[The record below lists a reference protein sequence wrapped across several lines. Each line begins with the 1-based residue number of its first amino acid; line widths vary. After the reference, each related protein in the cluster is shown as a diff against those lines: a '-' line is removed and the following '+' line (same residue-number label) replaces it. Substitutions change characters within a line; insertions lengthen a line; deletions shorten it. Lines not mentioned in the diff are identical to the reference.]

1 MGSIELDWVGKR
13 YVIGKNGC
21 NPYTQWKGI

>member
-1 MGSIELDWVGKR
+1 MGSFELDLAGKR
-13 YVIGKNGC
+13 YFVGKNGC